1 MNKRV
6 MPARKITRRSTAFLM
21 LGSALL
27 ALLLLATLS
36 LASGQTHD
44 NAMVAHTLQVQN
56 RIALIQSLVQ
66 DAETGQ
72 RGFIITGRADFRAP
86 YDRAVERLSGE
97 LDILEH
103 ETADNAIQQASM
115 DRLRPLISQRLARLR
130 VGLALRQAGDLQGAM
145 NAVAQGRGKILMDAI
160 RGELSAMRAEE
171 ARLLDLRR
179 AQAHA
184 TSSRLRIALILGFA
198 VLAGLTAYAVTELQ
212 RQVRA
217 LAQTN
222 IDLANEAAN
231 REEAEAK
238 VRQMQKMEAIGQL
251 TGGIA
256 HDFNNMLSIII
267 GSLDLAKRRLTSDPD
282 RARRSID
289 NAIDG
294 AERAAALTS
303 RLLAFSRQQPLAPVA
318 SDPNRLVQGMSE
330 LLRRTIGGQIQ
341 LETVLSGGIW
351 RVNADVSQLENAI
364 LNLCVNGRDAMP
376 DGGRLTIETAN
387 TFLDEDYASQH
398 QEVAPGQYVMFS
410 VTDTGVGMSPEV
422 IARAFDP
429 FYTTKGVGRGTGLG
443 LSQVFGFVKQSGGHV
458 KIYSEIGQGTSV
470 KIYLPRWMG
479 ELTAQT
485 STQSVTDLPEG
496 RPGEIILVT
505 EDDERVRK
513 VSVESLR
520 ELGYTVI
527 HASSGEEALRILE
540 QEPRID
546 LLFTDIVMPGMTGRV
561 LADTASERLVGLKVL
576 YTTGYTRNAV
586 VHNGVLDP
594 GVAFLPKPFT
604 IQQLAAKVRQALD
617 GQGANRPGAS

>member
-1 MNKRV
+1 
-6 MPARKITRRSTAFLM
+6 MPARKITRRSTLFM
-21 LGSALL
+21 VLGSALL
-27 ALLLLATLS
+27 ALLLLATLQ

-44 NAMVAHTLQVQN
+44 NAMVTHTLQVQN
-56 RIALIQSLVQ
+56 RIALVQSLVQ

-72 RGFIITGRADFRAP
+72 RGFIITGRTDFREP
-86 YDRAVERLSGE
+86 YDRAVARLSTE
-97 LDILEH
+97 LDALEH
-103 ETADNAIQQASM
+103 DTADNAIQQASM
-115 DRLRPLISQRLARLR
+115 DRVRPLVEQRLARLR
-130 VGLALRQAGDLQGAM
+130 IGLALRAAGDTQGAM
-145 NAVAQGRGKILMDAI
+145 DAVTQGRGKILMDAI

-171 ARLLDLRR
+171 GRLLAMRR
-179 AQAHA
+179 AQAETTA
-184 TSSRLRIALILGFA
+184 GRLRIALILGFA
-198 VLAGLTAYAVTELQ
+198 VLVALTAYAVMALQ
-212 RQVRA
+212 RQIRA
-217 LAQTN
+217 LIATN
-222 IDLANEAAN
+222 AELETEAAN
-231 REEAEAK
+231 REQAEAQ

-282 RARRSID
+282 KAQRSID

-318 SDPNRLVQGMSE
+318 SDPNRMVQGMSE
-330 LLRRTIGGQIQ
+330 LLRRTIGEQVK

-376 DGGRLTIETAN
+376 EGGRLTIETAN
-387 TFLDEDYASQH
+387 AYLDEDYASAH
-398 QEVAPGQYVMFS
+398 QEVTPGQYVMFS
-410 VTDTGVGMSPEV
+410 VTDTGVGMPPEV

-479 ELTAQT
+479 ELTAQAAA
-485 STQSVTDLPEG
+485 QSVADLPEG
-496 RPGEIILVT
+496 RPGEIVLVV
-505 EDDERVRK
+505 EDDERVRR

-527 HASSGEEALRILE
+527 HASSGDEALKVLE
-540 QEPRID
+540 QAPRID

-586 VHNGVLDP
+586 VHNGVLDA

-617 GQGANRPGAS
+617 GQGANRPA

>member
-1 MNKRV
+1 VNNPQ
-6 MPARKITRRSTAFLM
+6 MPARKITRRSTLFM
-21 LGSALL
+21 VMGSALL

-36 LASGQTHD
+36 LASGQAHD
-44 NAMVAHTLQVQN
+44 NAVVTHTLQVQN
-56 RIALIQSLVQ
+56 RIALVQSLVQ

-72 RGFIITGRADFRAP
+72 RGFIITGRPDFREP
-86 YDRAVERLSGE
+86 YDRAVARLSTE
-97 LDILEH
+97 LDALEH
-103 ETADNAIQQASM
+103 ATADNAIQQASM
-115 DRLRPLISQRLARLR
+115 DRLRPLVDQRLARLR
-130 VGLALRQAGDLQGAM
+130 VGLGLREAGDLAGAM
-145 NAVAQGRGKILMDAI
+145 DAVTQGRGKVLMDAI
-160 RGELSAMRAEE
+160 RGELAAMRAEE
-171 ARLLDLRR
+171 SRLLAMRR
-179 AQAHA
+179 AQAEA
-184 TSSRLRIALILGFA
+184 TAGRLRLALILGFA
-198 VLAGLTAYAVTELQ
+198 VLVALTAYAVMALQ
-212 RQVRA
+212 RQIRA
-217 LAQTN
+217 LIQTN
-222 IDLANEAAN
+222 AELETEAAN
-231 REEAEAK
+231 REQAEAQ

-267 GSLDLAKRRLTSDPD
+267 GSLDLAKRRLTSDPE
-282 RARRSID
+282 RATRSID

-330 LLRRTIGGQIQ
+330 LLRRTIGEQVK

-351 RVNADVSQLENAI
+351 RVNADVSQLENGI

-387 TFLDEDYASQH
+387 AYLDEEYAKEH
-398 QEVAPGQYVMFS
+398 QEVTPGQYVMFS
-410 VTDTGVGMSPEV
+410 VTDTGVGMPPEV

-479 ELTAQT
+479 ELTAQAA
-485 STQSVTDLPEG
+485 TQSVADLPEG
-496 RPGEIILVT
+496 RPGEIILVV

-527 HASSGEEALRILE
+527 HASSGAEALQILE

-586 VHNGVLDP
+586 VHNGVLDA

-617 GQGANRPGAS
+617 GQGANRPS